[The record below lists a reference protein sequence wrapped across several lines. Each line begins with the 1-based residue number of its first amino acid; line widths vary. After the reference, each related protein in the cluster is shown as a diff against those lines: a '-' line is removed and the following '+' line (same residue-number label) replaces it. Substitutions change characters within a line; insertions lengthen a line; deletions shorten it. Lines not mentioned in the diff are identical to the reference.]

1 MINKIEI
8 GLRIKEFATKNFL
21 SLAELSRKL
30 GMSSPQGLNPYTSG
44 KSLLGGEHL
53 ARLAE
58 LGCDL
63 NWLLN
68 GTKTN
73 TANEPL
79 EGYGMNYKT
88 ILEENKKLHDDLD
101 RLKIKVFDLQEE
113 NEKLRLQLNDF
124 EQVNSELLEELSE
137 LKKGLTP
144 TN

>member
-1 MINKIEI
+1 MLNSAQI
-8 GLRIKEFATKNFL
+8 GENLRIWAKNNFGKYQNL
-21 SLAELSRKL
+21 AAELN
-30 GMSSPQGLNPYTSG
+30 MSSSSLQTYLNGESIPGG
-44 KSLLGGEHL
+44 KIL
-53 ARLAE
+53 AKLAQ

-68 GTKTN
+68 GTTTN
-73 TANEPL
+73 TVNETL